1 MYTQL
6 CRVSWESRH
15 VSIVY
20 THASLTHTPSVCV
33 EVSEGDG
40 VYGAQVLV
48 SLYILYAGNT

>member
-40 VYGAQVLV
+40 VYGARVLV